1 MQAEIINKYEVAYR
15 ESVALISTKDEE
27 ISDLQKEKDEKST
40 EIESLVSDLASKQTD
55 LQKIIS
61 TAAKYE
67 EQYNQKVSELNLFK
81 TNLTSSET

>member
-1 MQAEIINKYEVAYR
+1 VEIINKYEVAYR
-15 ESVALISTKDEE
+15 ESAALISTKDEE

-40 EIESLVSDLASKQTD
+40 EIESLVSDLASKQID
-55 LQKIIS
+55 LEKIIS